1 LSGVLNTYFSF
12 FKKGYLMTDSSN
24 ETAKPVATPPSTP
37 QQTQGDAKTGATPQ
51 QNQGDAKPGS
61 TTPQQK

>member
-1 LSGVLNTYFSF
+1 
-12 FKKGYLMTDSSN
+12 MIDSSN
-24 ETAKPVATPPSTP
+24 ETAKPVVTPPSTP